1 MFYHLLGNMAVTI
14 YNQTYGASTVV
25 KLMERYNKIMED
37 AMGIGAFAAIIL
49 TIKTLAIGIS
59 ILLYMIDLSEK
70 VTEKNFSIEQFF
82 KATLRCIVAYMFI
95 LNADTIVGYLMDI
108 GTYAA
113 EGVADVDAGYEFFA
127 SNPNNKTML
136 VNGIHQ
142 MSLWDQ
148 MSYIAFSLLPWLLSM
163 IGEVILQVIL
173 ISRILEVIVL
183 TTFSPLAISDIYRE
197 GTASPGIQY
206 MKKMFA
212 IGLQIAV
219 IVLIN
224 IATQAIV
231 ANLVGADAGKTI
243 ISLLKPSEKLSAG
256 EIAGAVE
263 SGKLVFT
270 PESISN
276 FLNALIGKGNTLK
289 VLGITLAR
297 IGLIWNSM
305 PLCEEITGAK

>member
-1 MFYHLLGNMAVTI
+1 
-14 YNQTYGASTVV
+14 
-25 KLMERYNKIMED
+25 
-37 AMGIGAFAAIIL
+37 
-49 TIKTLAIGIS
+49 
-59 ILLYMIDLSEK
+59 
-70 VTEKNFSIEQFF
+70 
-82 KATLRCIVAYMFI
+82 
-95 LNADTIVGYLMDI
+95 
-108 GTYAA
+108 
-113 EGVADVDAGYEFFA
+113 
-127 SNPNNKTML
+127 
-136 VNGIHQ
+136 
-142 MSLWDQ
+142 
-148 MSYIAFSLLPWLLSM
+148 
-163 IGEVILQVIL
+163 
-173 ISRILEVIVL
+173 
-183 TTFSPLAISDIYRE
+183 
-197 GTASPGIQY
+197 